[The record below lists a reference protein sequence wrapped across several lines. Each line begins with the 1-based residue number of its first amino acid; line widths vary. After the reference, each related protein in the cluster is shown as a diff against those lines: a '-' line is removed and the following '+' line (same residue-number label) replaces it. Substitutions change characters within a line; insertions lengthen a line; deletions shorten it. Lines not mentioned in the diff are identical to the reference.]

1 VIDIFYS
8 VITFLGGLIGGVVL
22 TLYKYRNYIKIGFT
36 DLLEAL
42 SDGKLQPHDLILLLI
57 DVEAEYE
64 GKDRKTVALDVI
76 NFIKQR
82 YNLDVQQN

>member
-1 VIDIFYS
+1 MDVFYS
-8 VITFLGGLIGGVVL
+8 LVSFVIGFLGGSIAFI
-22 TLYKYRNYIKIGFT
+22 YKYRNYIKIGFT

>member
-1 VIDIFYS
+1 MIDWFYS

-64 GKDRKTVALDVI
+64 CKDRKKIALDVI

-82 YNLDVQQN
+82 YNLD

>member
-1 VIDIFYS
+1 VIDWFYN

-22 TLYKYRNYIKIGFT
+22 TLYKYRNYIKIGFE
-36 DLLEAL
+36 DLFEAL
-42 SDGKLQPHDLILLLI
+42 SDGKLQPHELILLLI

-64 GKDRKTVALDVI
+64 KRDRKTVALEVI

-82 YNLDVQQN
+82 YNLD

>member
-1 VIDIFYS
+1 MIDIFYS
-8 VITFLGGLIGGVVL
+8 LVSLIIGFLGGAIAFI
-22 TLYKYRNYIKIGFT
+22 YRYRNYIKISFA

-57 DVEAEYE
+57 DVEAECE
-64 GKDRKTVALDVI
+64 GRDRKTVALDVI

-82 YNLDVQQN
+82 YNLD

>member
-1 VIDIFYS
+1 MIDIFYS
-8 VITFLGGLIGGVVL
+8 LVSFIIGFLGGAIAFI
-22 TLYKYRNYIKIGFT
+22 YRYRNYIKIGFE
-36 DLLEAL
+36 DLFEAL

-64 GKDRKTVALDVI
+64 KKDRKTVALETI

-82 YNLDVQQN
+82 YNLD

>member
-1 VIDIFYS
+1 VIDMFYS

-22 TLYKYRNYIKIGFT
+22 TLYKYRNYIKIGFA

-64 GKDRKTVALDVI
+64 GRDRKTVALDVI

-82 YNLDVQQN
+82 YNLD

>member
-1 VIDIFYS
+1 VIDWFYS
-8 VITFLGGLIGGVVL
+8 VITFLGGLVGGVVL

-64 GKDRKTVALDVI
+64 KRDRKTVALDVI

-82 YNLDVQQN
+82 YNLD

>member
-1 VIDIFYS
+1 MIDIFYS
-8 VITFLGGLIGGVVL
+8 VITFIGGLIGGVVL
-22 TLYKYRNYIKIGFT
+22 TLYKYRNYIKIGFA

-64 GKDRKTVALDVI
+64 GRDRKTVALDVI

-82 YNLDVQQN
+82 YNLD

>member
-1 VIDIFYS
+1 MIDMFYS

-22 TLYKYRNYIKIGFT
+22 TLYKYRNYIKIGFA

-64 GKDRKTVALDVI
+64 GRDRKTVALDVI

-82 YNLDVQQN
+82 YNLD

>member
-1 VIDIFYS
+1 MIDMFYS
-8 VITFLGGLIGGVVL
+8 VITFIGGLIGGVVL
-22 TLYKYRNYIKIGFT
+22 TLYKYRNYIKIGFA

-42 SDGKLQPHDLILLLI
+42 SDGKLQPHDLIILLI

-64 GKDRKTVALDVI
+64 GRDRKTVALDVI

-82 YNLDVQQN
+82 YNLD

>member
-8 VITFLGGLIGGVVL
+8 VITFIGGLIGGVVL

-42 SDGKLQPHDLILLLI
+42 SDGKLQPHDIILLLI

-64 GKDRKTVALDVI
+64 KRDRKQVALEVI

-82 YNLDVQQN
+82 YNLD

>member
-1 VIDIFYS
+1 MIDWFYS
-8 VITFLGGLIGGVVL
+8 LISFIIGFLGGASAFI
-22 TLYKYRNYIKIGFT
+22 YRYRNYIRIGFE
-36 DLLEAL
+36 DLLSAF

-64 GKDRKTVALDVI
+64 KRDRKTVALEVI

-82 YNLDVQQN
+82 YNLD

>member
-8 VITFLGGLIGGVVL
+8 VITFIGGLIGGVVL

-82 YNLDVQQN
+82 YNLD

>member
-1 VIDIFYS
+1 MIDMFYS
-8 VITFLGGLIGGVVL
+8 VITFIGGLIGGVVL
-22 TLYKYRNYIKIGFT
+22 TLYKYRNYIKIGFA

-57 DVEAEYE
+57 DVEAECE
-64 GKDRKTVALDVI
+64 GRDRKTVALDVI

-82 YNLDVQQN
+82 YNLD

>member
-1 VIDIFYS
+1 MDIFYS

-64 GKDRKTVALDVI
+64 GRDRKTVALDVI
-76 NFIKQR
+76 NFVKQR
-82 YNLDVQQN
+82 YNLD

>member
-8 VITFLGGLIGGVVL
+8 VITFIGGLIGGVVL

-64 GKDRKTVALDVI
+64 KRDRKTVALDVI

-82 YNLDVQQN
+82 YNLD